1 MKKESVNKFDLEAA
15 FKALDELDIPVVKG
29 IKAHREDLKEKFTR
43 KLTSEVLV
51 EDYYDLGDSGE
62 LEQAQEDREAE
73 IAKAKLARIEKIVD
87 LEAESE
93 EDLLPSY
100 VGKVIIQCPQC
111 MTLFYKNQEDIEK
124 SEENPD
130 VVNINETCQ
139 HCGNNSGYTLIG
151 KVDQVGE
158 DEAENYDVEDFEEEE
173 LNLDFPEG
181 TEESDPEGTGEG
193 AEEEETNSLDLDL
206 DLEVTEGEEEP
217 TEEEEEVKE
226 SLREAVEE
234 DEIEEIEDEEVVEDE
249 DSIDIVDENEVL
261 YTPEGVKGLA
271 IEAGEEIAEETKE
284 NPEISSEEIEE
295 IVNKIVDAD
304 VEDLKADMEDEEEE
318 VIEDEEEEV
327 VEEAL
332 KEDVSE
338 EPTNSEIVGF
348 IDCSGSNGT
357 SSRINDQIKIVTE
370 AGATKLYFFSDNI
383 YTNPVDACKFP
394 RTAYGPIRKWVD
406 ENENCKAI
414 VSTDED
420 VNFND
425 GREISNHER
434 IEIIRFD
441 LKKEA
446 LTEAVDK
453 ELDDKLKAHNEYI
466 EYLKAEIEKAEKSLN
481 SAKNDFVKKSIQS
494 KLDAL
499 KADLEEALPEALK
512 AEVTASDELPT
523 PEESGLEDAA
533 ENKEETEETKE
544 SLKESLNEEVKIIG
558 DLSDYSPWSGAVDT
572 WNKIKDAGLVDD
584 LDMYLE
590 DCYPDGLTMTE
601 LNDILWFEGEEILN
615 MLGIGEEEIDEALQE
630 KGDLSEEEINDI
642 LNDETKTTEEKAE
655 AIHEDAETETKLDE
669 VEAELENS
677 NVEDILVESPVVDAL
692 NELEAELSEGKLPRE
707 PQVFDRDGNLIKAKD
722 SEVLKI
728 WSKVIDYAEANNIDF
743 WNDYKVQKQMIDA
756 VCTEDEKKK
765 LSTVEFEDGVVRS
778 AYESLKEAKK
788 DVSDE
793 EFRAML
799 RNPVFNESCKEE
811 ELNEELPAVPNAPFE
826 KAIDRIE
833 NAGEELT
840 AEEEKIEVEETSQDI
855 NLDEVEDFDEKAF
868 DSKITEY
875 LNEVYNNVVGYVST
889 NCKIKDNNLVV
900 EGLIRFNNNNVKN
913 TQFILETQNNKL
925 VGTNEDLAKGK
936 AFTLNCKL
944 DQKVLVAESLE
955 YKYSVRNN
963 LVEGLIK

>member
-29 IKAHREDLKEKFTR
+29 IKPHREDLKEKFTR
-43 KLTSEVLV
+43 KLTSEILV

-93 EDLLPSY
+93 DDLLPSY

-158 DEAENYDVEDFEEEE
+158 DEAENYDVEDFEEDE

-181 TEESDPEGTGEG
+181 TEEVDPEGTGEG

-206 DLEVTEGEEEP
+206 DLEETEGEEEH
-217 TEEEEEVKE
+217 TEEESEEDEEEVKE
-226 SLREAVEE
+226 SLREAVDE

-249 DSIDIVDENEVL
+249 ESIDIVDENEVL
-261 YTPEGVKGLA
+261 YTPEGVKDLA

-295 IVNKIVDAD
+295 IVNNVVDAD
-304 VEDLKADMEDEEEE
+304 VEELKADMEDEISEEE
-318 VIEDEEEEV
+318 VIEDEEV

-332 KEDVSE
+332 
-338 EPTNSEIVGF
+338 
-348 IDCSGSNGT
+348 
-357 SSRINDQIKIVTE
+357 TE
-370 AGATKLYFFSDNI
+370 AVKNKIAFMDLTGSGNKDAELLYAEQMKKDGFDGEVRITRDSFMQDVIEAVDSGVEVILYTRDDDYKFVKELEGKDNFK
-383 YTNPVDACKFP
+383 VVMVA
-394 RTAYGPIRKWVD
+394 
-406 ENENCKAI
+406 NE
-414 VSTDED
+414 S
-420 VNFND
+420 
-425 GREISNHER
+425 
-434 IEIIRFD
+434 
-441 LKKEA
+441 

-615 MLGIGEEEIDEALQE
+615 MLGIGEEEVDEALQE

-692 NELEAELSEGKLPRE
+692 NELEAELEEEQP
-707 PQVFDRDGNLIKAKD
+707 
-722 SEVLKI
+722 
-728 WSKVIDYAEANNIDF
+728 
-743 WNDYKVQKQMIDA
+743 
-756 VCTEDEKKK
+756 
-765 LSTVEFEDGVVRS
+765 
-778 AYESLKEAKK
+778 LKEAKK
-788 DVSDE
+788 DISDE

-811 ELNEELPAVPNAPFE
+811 ELNEELPAVPSVPFE
-826 KAIDRIE
+826 KAVDRIE

-840 AEEEKIEVEETSQDI
+840 PEEEKIEAEEI
-855 NLDEVEDFDEKAF
+855 NFEELEDFDEEKFDESVNKYLKEVYENVSNFKTTACKSKEASFVIEGLITFNSGKCKNTVFVFEAVNNTLVGKNADLAEDKAF
-868 DSKITEY
+868 TLSYKITDNKLITESFKY
-875 LNEVYNNVVGYVST
+875 SY
-889 NCKIKDNNLVV
+889 KIEETLV
-900 EGLIRFNNNNVKN
+900 EGLIR
-913 TQFILETQNNKL
+913 
-925 VGTNEDLAKGK
+925 
-936 AFTLNCKL
+936 
-944 DQKVLVAESLE
+944 
-955 YKYSVRNN
+955 
-963 LVEGLIK
+963 